1 MGRQLKSDAK
11 PEKTTNLAWNIKDAM
26 VEEFYAVLK
35 RKRLPLYIVLETF
48 MQQFCD
54 GGFKLEEAEITK
66 FDRNREN
73 TRTIHTMANKKIYF
87 RFKSVCEEKGY
98 VIGSVMSAFVE
109 KFLKEEYVLELR
121 STADIEKEAE
131 MCNCMNALMRFYELM
146 KEEEQKTRIE

>member
-1 MGRQLKSDAK
+1 MCTNLHKVQISDFGNNMEGEVFMGRQLKSDVI
-11 PEKTTNLAWNIKDAM
+11 PEETTNLAWNTKDAM
-26 VEEFYAVLK
+26 AEKFYAIIK
-35 RKRLPLYIVLETF
+35 RKRLPLYIILETF

-54 GGFKLEEAEITK
+54 GSFKLEEAAITK

-98 VIGSVMSAFVE
+98 VIGSVLSAFVE

-121 STADIEKEAE
+121 STADAEK
-131 MCNCMNALMRFYELM
+131 N
-146 KEEEQKTRIE
+146 